1 MVFALFPF
9 NPYNTDSAY
18 TRIIFILSLL
28 TFTKTLHII

>member
-1 MVFALFPF
+1 MVFALLPF
-9 NPYNTDSAY
+9 NPCNTDSVY